1 MARDRFSKIRSLKV
15 FTNIVATRSEI
26 WFCCGKVFVWA
37 GIGEWLNPADCKSA
51 A

>member
-1 MARDRFSKIRSLKV
+1 MARDPFCNKWSLKV
-15 FTNIVATRSEI
+15 LTNIVATRSEI
-26 WFCCGKVFVWA
+26 RFCCGKVFVWA